1 MPVVNMCVRCC
12 KFNKFISF
20 FAINLCKT
28 CSFFRYKRVEIHMP
42 PVRLLI
48 AVDNARVF
56 HTVFHRFVNTIQ
68 FMAFYNMKSR
78 LLHCERRLFIL

>member
-1 MPVVNMCVRCC
+1 
-12 KFNKFISF
+12 
-20 FAINLCKT
+20 
-28 CSFFRYKRVEIHMP
+28 MP

-68 FMAFYNMKSR
+68 FMAFYNMKSAFAIVKGGFSYCSMSEIHSEVKRQASGFR
-78 LLHCERRLFIL
+78 LVEVAVADVCEADVV

>member
-1 MPVVNMCVRCC
+1 
-12 KFNKFISF
+12 
-20 FAINLCKT
+20 
-28 CSFFRYKRVEIHMP
+28 MP

-48 AVDNARVF
+48 AVDNACVF

-78 LLHCERRLFIL
+78 LSQCKRRLFIL